1 MRAEAISSNRPTSGK
16 TPAGK
21 STSGK
26 AEAQD
31 AGSALTDGMDREQ
44 AKEVRLELLLE
55 RQRDRFDYQTE
66 ERTELEREYNTM
78 RDMMVAQEKNDDE
91 IVKKYVAMI

>member
-1 MRAEAISSNRPTSGK
+1 MRMERITTARASRTV
-16 TPAGK
+16 PASAAAK
-21 STSGK
+21 K
-26 AEAQD
+26 DPD
-31 AGSALTDGMDREQ
+31 AASALTDGMDKEQ
-44 AKEVRLELLLE
+44 AKQVRLELLLQL
-55 RQRDRFDYQTE
+55 QRDRFDFQTE